1 MSYLT
6 IAGLVM
12 AAGAELLPKELLW
25 LDDFL
30 RLTFLV
36 SPAEVRAES
45 AVGVP
50 LSLLLLM
57 LEKVSCW

>member
-6 IAGLVM
+6 IAGFM
-12 AAGAELLPKELLW
+12 AGEELLLPRELLW

>member
-1 MSYLT
+1 MSYLRT
-6 IAGLVM
+6 
-12 AAGAELLPKELLW
+12 AAVAEEELD

-36 SPAEVRAES
+36 SPGVRAAAGS

-50 LSLLLLM
+50 RSLLRLM